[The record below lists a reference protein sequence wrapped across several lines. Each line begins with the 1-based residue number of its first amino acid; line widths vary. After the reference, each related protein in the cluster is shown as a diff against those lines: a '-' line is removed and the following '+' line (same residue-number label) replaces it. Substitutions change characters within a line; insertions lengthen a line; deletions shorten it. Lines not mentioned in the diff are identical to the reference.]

1 MPIQY
6 KERCRCVGST
16 DHPSRY
22 LGHLLVKKKKKKMRL
37 SGHFHA
43 DRKVDLLLMEF
54 ILPQRDSNVKEVT
67 SVSEWRNGDTTLKL
81 VYLTHSTES

>member
-1 MPIQY
+1 
-6 KERCRCVGST
+6 
-16 DHPSRY
+16 
-22 LGHLLVKKKKKKMRL
+22 VKKKKKKMRL